1 MISVI
6 VVYNDRALF
15 DEMLGASVARQQPRP
30 ELIALDNTGGRYGSA
45 AAALNAGAREAR
57 GDYLCFAHQDV
68 RFESDDWLVR
78 AEALLRELPE
88 AGIAG
93 VAGSRARPGG
103 DGREIVSLIEDS
115 VPPQRSDHVALTVP
129 ERVDTV
135 DECAFF
141 VPRAVWARHA
151 FDERA
156 CDGWHLYAV
165 DFSLSV
171 RAAGLLVYALPLPL
185 YHRSAGAVVRVL
197 GFTTYEGAYFR
208 TLRKVLRKHGARFPR
223 VHTSC
228 GTWRADR
235 SLLYGVRSLL
245 LACGTVASAPPHAKS
260 KDLTP

>member
-30 ELIALDNTGGRYGSA
+30 ELIALDNTGGRYASA
-45 AAALNAGAREAR
+45 AAALNAGAKRAGGE
-57 GDYLCFAHQDV
+57 YLCFAHQDV
-68 RFESDDWLVR
+68 RFESDDWLIR
-78 AEALLRELPE
+78 AEALLQELPE

-93 VAGSRARPGG
+93 VAGSRARRGG
-103 DGREIVSLIEDS
+103 DGREIVSLMEDS
-115 VPPQRSDHVALTVP
+115 VPPQRCDHVALTVP

-141 VPRAVWARHA
+141 VPRAVWAHHA
-151 FDERA
+151 FDERT

-165 DFSLSV
+165 DYSLSV
-171 RAAGLLVYALPLPL
+171 RAAGLQVYALPLPL
-185 YHRSAGAVVRVL
+185 YHRSGGAVVRVL
-197 GFTTYEGAYFR
+197 GFTTYEAAYYR
-208 TLRKVLRKHGARFPR
+208 TLRKVLRKHGARFSP

-235 SLLYGVRSLL
+235 SALYGVRSLL
-245 LACGTVASAPPHAKS
+245 LACGGPALSVPHAKI
-260 KDLTP
+260 KHLTP